1 MAVLLLAVAS
11 IAQSRHVMAAGA
23 WDLRALMA
31 AMSQVRSSTAS
42 FTETR
47 YLHLLNQAQTSSG
60 RLVYI
65 APAHLQKDT
74 VTPVRSRMIIDG
86 DRLTVELQG
95 EPTREISLR
104 DYSGIGALI
113 DGLRATLAG
122 DLTTLTRNFAFRLD
136 GDVNRWA
143 LSLTPIDPN
152 LRKLVTA
159 MRITGEQTAI
169 TDVETTQSDGDRID
183 MAVTHEQK

>member
-1 MAVLLLAVAS
+1 
-11 IAQSRHVMAAGA
+11 
-23 WDLRALMA
+23 
-31 AMSQVRSSTAS
+31 
-42 FTETR
+42 
-47 YLHLLNQAQTSSG
+47 
-60 RLVYI
+60 
-65 APAHLQKDT
+65 
-74 VTPVRSRMIIDG
+74 MIIDG

-159 MRITGEQTAI
+159 MRITGERTAI